1 MTALVLP
8 GDAPYFEVTRRGQLA
23 QGDIFLAPNA
33 LVCGVTGDE
42 AASEG
47 PAIPAAVGEAVTVR
61 LWGQPAFG
69 PSSGAPPVNAVA
81 GWTPIMVLT
90 HDCELDKE
98 FNEHVSQYLRDHP
111 GVSEEDVVAMIS
123 PRADLH
129 RHAQVAPLLP
139 CDDAVVPAVR
149 HGGIRQARKIG
160 SVPVPA
166 MPAYGIARHTHHK
179 VASLSETARQLLRFK
194 LAEALASRNVA
205 LVRTLEAAL
214 GRTSVEVRA
223 IKSRNTTAT
232 VGLILDDGSEVQVDA
247 RIDKKDDVRPERL
260 RPASDVGL

>member
-1 MTALVLP
+1 
-8 GDAPYFEVTRRGQLA
+8 
-23 QGDIFLAPNA
+23 
-33 LVCGVTGDE
+33 
-42 AASEG
+42 
-47 PAIPAAVGEAVTVR
+47 
-61 LWGQPAFG
+61 
-69 PSSGAPPVNAVA
+69 
-81 GWTPIMVLT
+81 
-90 HDCELDKE
+90 
-98 FNEHVSQYLRDHP
+98 
-111 GVSEEDVVAMIS
+111 
-123 PRADLH
+123 
-129 RHAQVAPLLP
+129 
-139 CDDAVVPAVR
+139 
-149 HGGIRQARKIG
+149 
-160 SVPVPA
+160 
-166 MPAYGIARHTHHK
+166 